1 MQGGILAD
9 KKNVRLNDQI
19 RAKEVR
25 LIDEN
30 GEQKGVVATTD
41 ALQMAFAAGLDLV
54 EIAPNSE
61 PPVCKI
67 MDYGKFKFDQERKL
81 KDNRKNQKVIKLK
94 EVQLHVKTDE
104 NALSFKSKHIVG
116 FLEEGNKVKLSIR
129 FKGREMAHP
138 ELGMEVFKK
147 MLEKIE
153 GSYVIEKDA
162 VYEGR
167 SVTMIIAPKAAGGK
181 KTTRSKEDPV
191 AEDTNQ

>member
-19 RAKEVR
+19 KAKEVR

-30 GEQKGVVATTD
+30 GEQKGVVALTD
-41 ALQMAFAAGLDLV
+41 ALQMAYAAGLDLV

-94 EVQLHVKTDE
+94 EVQLHVKTDD
-104 NALSFKSKHIVG
+104 NALSFKSKHILG

-138 ELGMEVFKK
+138 ELAMEVFKK
-147 MLEKIE
+147 ILEKIE
-153 GSYVIEKDA
+153 GAYVVEKDA
-162 VYEGR
+162 IYEGR
-167 SVTMIIAPKAAGGK
+167 SVTMIIAPKAGNVK
-181 KTTRSKEDPV
+181 KTTRSKDDLV
-191 AEDTNQ
+191 ADDTNQ